1 MNYLESG
8 LEMIL
13 ILVMVYQFQEN
24 MKQGYRSLFPQIQKL
39 LVLLAVCFSISMLLS
54 AIWYH
59 ILLILMAF
67 AASLTYHKQAGWG
80 KDTILLAVSFVA
92 AYGIYLVFDVYLGSC
107 DLWHTYA
114 FAHDLFLLGCCSLI
128 QQVLCYYRNRDYD
141 QMYIYPVFV
150 MLICYLLFLLFVL
163 RKDLLQE
170 NEIMIMVMQLFTLM
184 LTSVYRICFCLEI
197 SKEKALLAQE
207 KAYTMIGNKE
217 RYETIQQENHFIMK
231 NMHDLK
237 KHLELLEHVDRDD
250 ETMAHYRKEIQKKTQ
265 ELLQYQKTGDLLID
279 KILQLYHPKFMD
291 AGIQCNIESEDIDYG
306 FMDAVDLCAVLCNL
320 LDNAYESCMHCEHRF
335 ILLKMRVVSDK
346 VIWKMKNSWNDT
358 QGSVHK
364 IDSFAHGFGLQN
376 MRDIAKKYR
385 GELVNETDQI
395 HGIYLTAVSFSMT
408 DDVRNLTA
416 SA

>member
-1 MNYLESG
+1 MNYLITG

-39 LVLLAVCFSISMLLS
+39 LVVLVVCFAISMLLS
-54 AIWYH
+54 ASWYH
-59 ILLILMAF
+59 MLLIFMVV
-67 AASLTYHKQAGWG
+67 AASMTYFRHAGCI
-80 KDTILLAVSFVA
+80 KDTLLLIVSFLA
-92 AYGIYLVFDVYLGSC
+92 GYGIYLVFAVYLGSY
-107 DLWHTYA
+107 DLWNTYA
-114 FAHDLFLLGCCSLI
+114 FGHDLFLLGCSSLI
-128 QQVLCYYRNRDYD
+128 QQVICYYRNKDYD
-141 QMYIYPVFV
+141 QMYCYPVFV
-150 MLICYLLFLLFVL
+150 MLSCYLLILLFLL
-163 RKDLLQE
+163 RKDVLHDDVM
-170 NEIMIMVMQLFTLM
+170 IMILQLFTLM
-184 LTSVYRICFCLEI
+184 MTSFYRICLCLEI

-237 KHLELLEHVDRDD
+237 KHLELLEHVDSED
-250 ETMAHYRKEIQKKTQ
+250 ETMTHYRKEIQKKTQ
-265 ELLQYQKTGDLLID
+265 ELLQYQKTGDILID

-291 AGIQCNIESEDIDYG
+291 ADIQCNIESEDIDYG

-320 LDNAYESCMHCEHRF
+320 LDNAYESCVHCEHRF
-335 ILLKMRVVSDK
+335 ILLKMRIVSDK

-358 QGSVHK
+358 QGSTPK
-364 IDSFAHGFGLQN
+364 ADSFAHGFGMQN

-385 GELVNETDQI
+385 GELVSESDPI
-395 HGIYLTAVSFSMT
+395 HGIYMTAISFTMT